1 MTKFEQIKSMNVQE
15 LAEKIDKMQFTTNEI
30 CIAVTKCPYMGEEG
44 NVSDDCNCVGCIV
57 KWLES
62 EVGEE

>member
-15 LAEKIDKMQFTTNEI
+15 LAEGIDKMQFTTNEI
-30 CIAVTKCPYMGEEG
+30 CKSVTNCPYMDEEG
-44 NVSDDCNCVGCIV
+44 TVSDDCNCVECIV

-62 EVGEE
+62 EV